1 VLLSRPLR
9 SDPGAR
15 DQNWAVTLEVFDF
28 LRKILAN
35 DPVEKPPATGGFS
48 RELKSVTRKS
58 NGLKHFFDVL
68 PDREH
73 LDILDLGGLNQEN
86 IGILSQFG
94 GTVHAVDLL
103 VQYDQRMRDHP
114 ESSMDIAAARDF
126 VDEYLNFPRNQF
138 DAILAWDSLE
148 FLDSDVV
155 HLAVARLEEV
165 LRPGGGMLTFFHTQ
179 GRGESV
185 PSCRYRI
192 DGSNDL
198 VLQPRDTRTLP
209 TTFNNRSLE
218 RLFVDYES
226 IKFFLTRDS
235 IREVIVSK

>member
-1 VLLSRPLR
+1 MF
-9 SDPGAR
+9 
-15 DQNWAVTLEVFDF
+15 EFI
-28 LRKILAN
+28 RKILSS
-35 DPVEKPPATGGFS
+35 DPSGTDAEYRPSISSVYRDLPT
-48 RELKSVTRKS
+48 VTRKS

-73 LDILDLGGLNQEN
+73 LDILDLGGLSQEN

-103 VQYDQRMRDHP
+103 VQYDQRKRDHP
-114 ESSMDIAAARDF
+114 EDVMDVAAARDF
-126 VDEYLNFPRNQF
+126 VDEFLNFPRNQF
-138 DAILAWDSLE
+138 DAVLAWDGLE

-155 HLAVARLEEV
+155 HLAVSRLEEV
-165 LRPGGGMLTFFHTQ
+165 IRPGGGMLTFFHTQ

-192 DGSNDL
+192 ESPNDL
-198 VLQPRDTRTLP
+198 VLQPRDSRSLP
-209 TTFNNRSLE
+209 NTFNNRSLE
-218 RLFVDYES
+218 RLFGDFES

>member
-1 VLLSRPLR
+1 VL
-9 SDPGAR
+9 
-15 DQNWAVTLEVFDF
+15 DF
-28 LRKILAN
+28 LRKILASASVGAGTV
-35 DPVEKPPATGGFS
+35 PRSSIGSLS

-68 PDREH
+68 PDKGH

-103 VQYDQRMRDHP
+103 VQYDQRKRDRP
-114 ESSMDIAAARDF
+114 NEVMTVAAARDF

-138 DAILAWDSLE
+138 DAILAWDCLE

-155 HLAVARLEEV
+155 HLAVSRLEEV

-179 GRGESV
+179 GRGEAV

-192 DGSNDL
+192 VGTNDL
-198 VLQPRDTRTLP
+198 VLQPRDTRLLP

-218 RLFVDYES
+218 RLFGDFES